1 MKRALFRDEKG
12 QVGIGTLIVF
22 IAMVLV
28 AAIAATV
35 LINTAGLLQQRA
47 QTTGS
52 EATQQ
57 TSTGVNVPT
66 VTGNVTSSGG
76 SYYVDWINFTLKLR
90 PGSQNI
96 DLNRTVIK
104 YIDKKVSKLLTCNKT
119 ASGGETITDPGDVT
133 WASQFVVTKVKDNDN
148 SISSSS
154 LVLND
159 KEDVVKIHINVSA
172 FGGWSHGLPEG
183 ETATIK
189 IIPPTGATTTWQA
202 VIPESLAGKTKVDLS

>member
-1 MKRALFRDEKG
+1 
-12 QVGIGTLIVF
+12 
-22 IAMVLV
+22 MVLV

-35 LINTAGLLQQRA
+35 LINTAGLLQERA

-52 EATQQ
+52 EATEQ

-66 VTGNVTSSGG
+66 VTGHVTSSGG
-76 SYYVDWINFTLKLR
+76 SYYVNWINFTVKLR

-119 ASGGETITDPGDVT
+119 ASGGTTITDAANVT
-133 WASQFVVTKVKDNDN
+133 WGSQFVVTEVKDDDN
-148 SISSSS
+148 SISTSS
-154 LVLND
+154 LVLNSQ
-159 KEDVVKIHINVSA
+159 EDVVKIYIKVSA
-172 FGGWSHGLPEG
+172 LGGWSNGLPEG